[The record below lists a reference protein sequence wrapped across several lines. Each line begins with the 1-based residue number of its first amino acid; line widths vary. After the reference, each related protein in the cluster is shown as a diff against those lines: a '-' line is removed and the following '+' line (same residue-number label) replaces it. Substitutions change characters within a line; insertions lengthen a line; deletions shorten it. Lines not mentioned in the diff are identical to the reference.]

1 MVIQLPGSQLI
12 SLLAQLT
19 DERHH
24 QSTPEAA
31 ILPPRGPCQ
40 SGCGH
45 HLTKMADLQDR
56 FVPPRLDL

>member
-1 MVIQLPGSQLI
+1 MIIQLPGPELI

-24 QSTPEAA
+24 QMAPKV
-31 ILPPRGPCQ
+31 LNPPQPRLCQ
-40 SGCGH
+40 CRCGH
-45 HLTKMADLQDR
+45 HSAKMADFQDR